1 MTKRLLVC
9 TVLIAAIAAGPL
21 WAGGAAEPDEV
32 TLTIA
37 GRDGAFGDALDIA
50 AAEYSERN
58 PDVQFEILKL
68 SGPELLEQTVIEL
81 RGGTGEFDLV
91 MIDDPFL
98 PQMQEAGWLI
108 DLEEMYER
116 HGMELDDDL
125 IDNIVT
131 LGRYPYAED
140 GTLYALPY
148 VGNVSLFAYREDL
161 ANEYGFDDLETW
173 DDALEFAR
181 LISENEPDISP
192 VLFRGVAGNPIV
204 TGFMPIFASHGAQV
218 LDEDGRPAFDS
229 PEALEAVEFF
239 LELAQYA
246 PEGVVAYESAQVR
259 DGLLAGTGAMAIEVW
274 PGWIG
279 DMEDPEESEVVGLVN
294 VSAHPRQIEPPAP
307 LLGIWLLGI
316 PVGSQHQDEA
326 FDFLRFITSAEIQ
339 EKIAR
344 ETGQAPTTE
353 SVHQISDLVEQYHW
367 YPAQLEALQEGVAR
381 PRTDHWAEIESVLG
395 DYLQQALIGD
405 ISAEEA
411 LDRTQER
418 VLEIME

>member
-1 MTKRLLVC
+1 MKRFVMCALLIGAMSVGS
-9 TVLIAAIAAGPL
+9 AF
-21 WAGGAAEPDEV
+21 AGGAAEPDEV

-37 GRDGAFGDALDIA
+37 GRDGAFGDALELA
-50 AAEYSERN
+50 TAEYSERN
-58 PDVQFEILKL
+58 PDVRFEILKL

-81 RGGTGEFDLV
+81 RGGRGAFDLV
-91 MIDDPFL
+91 MIDDPFA

-108 DLEEMYER
+108 DLEEMYDR
-116 HGMELDDDL
+116 HGVELDDDL

-131 LGRYPYAED
+131 LGRFPYSED

-148 VGNVSLFAYREDL
+148 VGNVSLFAYRDDI
-161 ANEYGFDDLETW
+161 AGEYGFDALETW

-181 LISENEPDISP
+181 LVHENEPDMAP

-218 LDEDGRPAFDS
+218 LDDAGQPAFDS

-259 DGLLAGTGAMAIEVW
+259 DALLAGTGAMAIEVW

-294 VSAHPRQIEPPAP
+294 VAAHPRQIEPPAP

-316 PVGSQHQDEA
+316 PVGSEHQEEA

-353 SVHQISDLVEQYHW
+353 SVHKIPDLIEQYHW
-367 YPAQLEALQEGVAR
+367 YPAQLDALREGVAR

-411 LDRTQER
+411 LERTQER
-418 VLEIME
+418 VLEIMN